1 VLSVAVSQINRRKTR
16 QIVRNIFT
24 FLRVYF
30 ADWKYPLNF
39 RALQPLSLRVGL
51 TNREKNFDPDCR
63 IWRGSQ

>member
-1 VLSVAVSQINRRKTR
+1 MLSVAVSQINRRKTR

-39 RALQPLSLRVGL
+39 HPLQLLSLRCWP
-51 TNREKNFDPDCR
+51 NE
-63 IWRGSQ
+63 S